1 MAGLPN
7 SSKALQQ
14 WQHLFEEKGVS
25 RTEQAR
31 QHLQQML
38 RLGLPTRKHEDWK
51 YTPLEGLTHS
61 QFIQQCAT
69 ISAAQRDALAL
80 QIDAVR
86 LVFVDGRFMPELS
99 DSTQNS
105 GFDVSVRDERQTLA
119 APVHPEVFLHLTE
132 SLAQCVT
139 YIQVRRN
146 QRPTRPL
153 LLMHITQGVDSDELN
168 TAHYRHHLA
177 LAEGAEATVI
187 EHYVSLTAA
196 KHFTGARLTMNVADN
211 AQLRHIKLAFE
222 NASSYHFAHN
232 DLLLATDASA
242 FSHSFLLGAAVLRH
256 HSSSQLN
263 GENATLRLN
272 SLAMPVKNEVCD
284 TRTWL
289 EHNKGYCNS
298 RQLHKTIVSDKGRA
312 VFNGL
317 INVAQHAI
325 KTDGQ
330 MTNNNLLLGKLA
342 EVDTKPQLEIYA
354 DDVKCSHGATI
365 GRIDDEQMFYLQSRG
380 IRQQEAR
387 HMILYAFAAE
397 LTEAIHDSALKQQVL
412 ARIGQRLP
420 GAGMTFPVEKVRADF
435 PILQR
440 EVNGLPLAYLDSAAS
455 AQKPNQVIDAESAFY
470 RHGYAAVHRGI
481 HTLSAQATESMENV
495 RKQASRFINAR
506 SAEELV
512 FVRGTTEG
520 INLVANSWGT
530 ENIRAGDNIII
541 SEMEHHA
548 NIVPWQ
554 MLCERKGAELRV
566 IPLHPDGT
574 LRLETLAALFDDR
587 TRLLAITHVS
597 NVLGTE
603 NPLPDMIALARQHGA
618 KVLVDGAQAVM
629 HHAVD
634 VQALDCDFYVFSGH
648 KLYGPTGIGILYV
661 KEALLQEMPP
671 WEGGGSMIS
680 TVSLTQGTTWAKA
693 PWRFEA
699 GTPNT
704 GGIIGL
710 GAAIDYVTSLGLDKI
725 GDYEQMLM
733 RYALEQL
740 AQVPDITLYG
750 PAQRLGV
757 ITFNLGKH
765 HAYDVGSF
773 LDNYGIAVRTGHH
786 CAMPLMAWYGV
797 PAMCRASLAMYNTHE
812 EVDRLVAG
820 LTRIHRLLG

>member
-1 MAGLPN
+1 
-7 SSKALQQ
+7 
-14 WQHLFEEKGVS
+14 
-25 RTEQAR
+25 
-31 QHLQQML
+31 
-38 RLGLPTRKHEDWK
+38 
-51 YTPLEGLTHS
+51 
-61 QFIQQCAT
+61 
-69 ISAAQRDALAL
+69 
-80 QIDAVR
+80 
-86 LVFVDGRFMPELS
+86 
-99 DSTQNS
+99 
-105 GFDVSVRDERQTLA
+105 
-119 APVHPEVFLHLTE
+119 
-132 SLAQCVT
+132 
-139 YIQVRRN
+139 
-146 QRPTRPL
+146 
-153 LLMHITQGVDSDELN
+153 
-168 TAHYRHHLA
+168 
-177 LAEGAEATVI
+177 
-187 EHYVSLTAA
+187 
-196 KHFTGARLTMNVADN
+196 
-211 AQLRHIKLAFE
+211 
-222 NASSYHFAHN
+222 
-232 DLLLATDASA
+232 
-242 FSHSFLLGAAVLRH
+242 
-256 HSSSQLN
+256 
-263 GENATLRLN
+263 
-272 SLAMPVKNEVCD
+272 
-284 TRTWL
+284 
-289 EHNKGYCNS
+289 
-298 RQLHKTIVSDKGRA
+298 
-312 VFNGL
+312 
-317 INVAQHAI
+317 
-325 KTDGQ
+325 
-330 MTNNNLLLGKLA
+330 
-342 EVDTKPQLEIYA
+342 
-354 DDVKCSHGATI
+354 
-365 GRIDDEQMFYLQSRG
+365 
-380 IRQQEAR
+380 
-387 HMILYAFAAE
+387 
-397 LTEAIHDSALKQQVL
+397 
-412 ARIGQRLP
+412 
-420 GAGMTFPVEKVRADF
+420 MTFPVEKVRADF

-661 KEALLQEMPP
+661 KEALLQEMSP

-757 ITFNLGKH
+757 IAFNLGKH

>member
-1 MAGLPN
+1 
-7 SSKALQQ
+7 
-14 WQHLFEEKGVS
+14 
-25 RTEQAR
+25 
-31 QHLQQML
+31 
-38 RLGLPTRKHEDWK
+38 
-51 YTPLEGLTHS
+51 
-61 QFIQQCAT
+61 
-69 ISAAQRDALAL
+69 
-80 QIDAVR
+80 
-86 LVFVDGRFMPELS
+86 
-99 DSTQNS
+99 
-105 GFDVSVRDERQTLA
+105 
-119 APVHPEVFLHLTE
+119 
-132 SLAQCVT
+132 
-139 YIQVRRN
+139 
-146 QRPTRPL
+146 
-153 LLMHITQGVDSDELN
+153 
-168 TAHYRHHLA
+168 
-177 LAEGAEATVI
+177 
-187 EHYVSLTAA
+187 
-196 KHFTGARLTMNVADN
+196 
-211 AQLRHIKLAFE
+211 
-222 NASSYHFAHN
+222 
-232 DLLLATDASA
+232 
-242 FSHSFLLGAAVLRH
+242 
-256 HSSSQLN
+256 
-263 GENATLRLN
+263 
-272 SLAMPVKNEVCD
+272 
-284 TRTWL
+284 
-289 EHNKGYCNS
+289 
-298 RQLHKTIVSDKGRA
+298 
-312 VFNGL
+312 
-317 INVAQHAI
+317 
-325 KTDGQ
+325 
-330 MTNNNLLLGKLA
+330 
-342 EVDTKPQLEIYA
+342 
-354 DDVKCSHGATI
+354 
-365 GRIDDEQMFYLQSRG
+365 
-380 IRQQEAR
+380 
-387 HMILYAFAAE
+387 
-397 LTEAIHDSALKQQVL
+397 
-412 ARIGQRLP
+412 
-420 GAGMTFPVEKVRADF
+420 MTFPVEKVRADF

-661 KEALLQEMPP
+661 KEALLQEMPR

-757 ITFNLGKH
+757 IAFNLGKH

>member
-1 MAGLPN
+1 
-7 SSKALQQ
+7 
-14 WQHLFEEKGVS
+14 
-25 RTEQAR
+25 
-31 QHLQQML
+31 
-38 RLGLPTRKHEDWK
+38 
-51 YTPLEGLTHS
+51 
-61 QFIQQCAT
+61 
-69 ISAAQRDALAL
+69 
-80 QIDAVR
+80 
-86 LVFVDGRFMPELS
+86 
-99 DSTQNS
+99 
-105 GFDVSVRDERQTLA
+105 
-119 APVHPEVFLHLTE
+119 
-132 SLAQCVT
+132 
-139 YIQVRRN
+139 
-146 QRPTRPL
+146 
-153 LLMHITQGVDSDELN
+153 
-168 TAHYRHHLA
+168 
-177 LAEGAEATVI
+177 
-187 EHYVSLTAA
+187 
-196 KHFTGARLTMNVADN
+196 
-211 AQLRHIKLAFE
+211 
-222 NASSYHFAHN
+222 
-232 DLLLATDASA
+232 
-242 FSHSFLLGAAVLRH
+242 
-256 HSSSQLN
+256 
-263 GENATLRLN
+263 
-272 SLAMPVKNEVCD
+272 
-284 TRTWL
+284 
-289 EHNKGYCNS
+289 
-298 RQLHKTIVSDKGRA
+298 
-312 VFNGL
+312 
-317 INVAQHAI
+317 
-325 KTDGQ
+325 
-330 MTNNNLLLGKLA
+330 
-342 EVDTKPQLEIYA
+342 
-354 DDVKCSHGATI
+354 
-365 GRIDDEQMFYLQSRG
+365 
-380 IRQQEAR
+380 
-387 HMILYAFAAE
+387 
-397 LTEAIHDSALKQQVL
+397 
-412 ARIGQRLP
+412 
-420 GAGMTFPVEKVRADF
+420 MTFPVEKVRADF

-680 TVSLTQGTTWAKA
+680 TVSLTRGTTWAKA

-757 ITFNLGKH
+757 IAFNLGKH

>member
-1 MAGLPN
+1 
-7 SSKALQQ
+7 
-14 WQHLFEEKGVS
+14 
-25 RTEQAR
+25 
-31 QHLQQML
+31 
-38 RLGLPTRKHEDWK
+38 
-51 YTPLEGLTHS
+51 
-61 QFIQQCAT
+61 
-69 ISAAQRDALAL
+69 
-80 QIDAVR
+80 
-86 LVFVDGRFMPELS
+86 
-99 DSTQNS
+99 
-105 GFDVSVRDERQTLA
+105 
-119 APVHPEVFLHLTE
+119 
-132 SLAQCVT
+132 
-139 YIQVRRN
+139 
-146 QRPTRPL
+146 
-153 LLMHITQGVDSDELN
+153 
-168 TAHYRHHLA
+168 
-177 LAEGAEATVI
+177 
-187 EHYVSLTAA
+187 
-196 KHFTGARLTMNVADN
+196 
-211 AQLRHIKLAFE
+211 
-222 NASSYHFAHN
+222 
-232 DLLLATDASA
+232 
-242 FSHSFLLGAAVLRH
+242 
-256 HSSSQLN
+256 
-263 GENATLRLN
+263 
-272 SLAMPVKNEVCD
+272 
-284 TRTWL
+284 
-289 EHNKGYCNS
+289 
-298 RQLHKTIVSDKGRA
+298 
-312 VFNGL
+312 
-317 INVAQHAI
+317 
-325 KTDGQ
+325 
-330 MTNNNLLLGKLA
+330 
-342 EVDTKPQLEIYA
+342 
-354 DDVKCSHGATI
+354 
-365 GRIDDEQMFYLQSRG
+365 
-380 IRQQEAR
+380 
-387 HMILYAFAAE
+387 
-397 LTEAIHDSALKQQVL
+397 
-412 ARIGQRLP
+412 
-420 GAGMTFPVEKVRADF
+420 MTFPVEKVRADF

-710 GAAIDYVTSLGLDKI
+710 GSAIDYVTSLGLDKI

-757 ITFNLGKH
+757 IAFNLGKH

-797 PAMCRASLAMYNTHE
+797 PAMCRASLAMYNIHE

>member
-1 MAGLPN
+1 
-7 SSKALQQ
+7 
-14 WQHLFEEKGVS
+14 
-25 RTEQAR
+25 
-31 QHLQQML
+31 
-38 RLGLPTRKHEDWK
+38 
-51 YTPLEGLTHS
+51 
-61 QFIQQCAT
+61 
-69 ISAAQRDALAL
+69 
-80 QIDAVR
+80 
-86 LVFVDGRFMPELS
+86 
-99 DSTQNS
+99 
-105 GFDVSVRDERQTLA
+105 
-119 APVHPEVFLHLTE
+119 
-132 SLAQCVT
+132 
-139 YIQVRRN
+139 
-146 QRPTRPL
+146 
-153 LLMHITQGVDSDELN
+153 
-168 TAHYRHHLA
+168 
-177 LAEGAEATVI
+177 
-187 EHYVSLTAA
+187 
-196 KHFTGARLTMNVADN
+196 
-211 AQLRHIKLAFE
+211 
-222 NASSYHFAHN
+222 
-232 DLLLATDASA
+232 
-242 FSHSFLLGAAVLRH
+242 
-256 HSSSQLN
+256 
-263 GENATLRLN
+263 
-272 SLAMPVKNEVCD
+272 
-284 TRTWL
+284 
-289 EHNKGYCNS
+289 
-298 RQLHKTIVSDKGRA
+298 
-312 VFNGL
+312 
-317 INVAQHAI
+317 
-325 KTDGQ
+325 
-330 MTNNNLLLGKLA
+330 
-342 EVDTKPQLEIYA
+342 
-354 DDVKCSHGATI
+354 
-365 GRIDDEQMFYLQSRG
+365 
-380 IRQQEAR
+380 
-387 HMILYAFAAE
+387 
-397 LTEAIHDSALKQQVL
+397 
-412 ARIGQRLP
+412 
-420 GAGMTFPVEKVRADF
+420 MTFPVEKVRADF

-671 WEGGGSMIS
+671 WEGGGAMIS

-710 GAAIDYVTSLGLDKI
+710 GAAIDYVTSQGLDKI

-757 ITFNLGKH
+757 IAFNLGKH

>member
-1 MAGLPN
+1 
-7 SSKALQQ
+7 
-14 WQHLFEEKGVS
+14 
-25 RTEQAR
+25 
-31 QHLQQML
+31 
-38 RLGLPTRKHEDWK
+38 
-51 YTPLEGLTHS
+51 
-61 QFIQQCAT
+61 
-69 ISAAQRDALAL
+69 
-80 QIDAVR
+80 
-86 LVFVDGRFMPELS
+86 
-99 DSTQNS
+99 
-105 GFDVSVRDERQTLA
+105 
-119 APVHPEVFLHLTE
+119 
-132 SLAQCVT
+132 
-139 YIQVRRN
+139 
-146 QRPTRPL
+146 
-153 LLMHITQGVDSDELN
+153 
-168 TAHYRHHLA
+168 
-177 LAEGAEATVI
+177 
-187 EHYVSLTAA
+187 
-196 KHFTGARLTMNVADN
+196 
-211 AQLRHIKLAFE
+211 
-222 NASSYHFAHN
+222 
-232 DLLLATDASA
+232 
-242 FSHSFLLGAAVLRH
+242 
-256 HSSSQLN
+256 
-263 GENATLRLN
+263 
-272 SLAMPVKNEVCD
+272 
-284 TRTWL
+284 
-289 EHNKGYCNS
+289 
-298 RQLHKTIVSDKGRA
+298 
-312 VFNGL
+312 
-317 INVAQHAI
+317 
-325 KTDGQ
+325 
-330 MTNNNLLLGKLA
+330 
-342 EVDTKPQLEIYA
+342 
-354 DDVKCSHGATI
+354 
-365 GRIDDEQMFYLQSRG
+365 
-380 IRQQEAR
+380 
-387 HMILYAFAAE
+387 
-397 LTEAIHDSALKQQVL
+397 
-412 ARIGQRLP
+412 
-420 GAGMTFPVEKVRADF
+420 MTFPVEKVRADF

-634 VQALDCDFYVFSGH
+634 VLALDCDFYVFSGH

-757 ITFNLGKH
+757 IAFNLGKH

>member
-1 MAGLPN
+1 
-7 SSKALQQ
+7 
-14 WQHLFEEKGVS
+14 
-25 RTEQAR
+25 
-31 QHLQQML
+31 
-38 RLGLPTRKHEDWK
+38 
-51 YTPLEGLTHS
+51 
-61 QFIQQCAT
+61 
-69 ISAAQRDALAL
+69 
-80 QIDAVR
+80 
-86 LVFVDGRFMPELS
+86 
-99 DSTQNS
+99 
-105 GFDVSVRDERQTLA
+105 
-119 APVHPEVFLHLTE
+119 
-132 SLAQCVT
+132 
-139 YIQVRRN
+139 
-146 QRPTRPL
+146 
-153 LLMHITQGVDSDELN
+153 
-168 TAHYRHHLA
+168 
-177 LAEGAEATVI
+177 
-187 EHYVSLTAA
+187 
-196 KHFTGARLTMNVADN
+196 
-211 AQLRHIKLAFE
+211 
-222 NASSYHFAHN
+222 
-232 DLLLATDASA
+232 
-242 FSHSFLLGAAVLRH
+242 
-256 HSSSQLN
+256 
-263 GENATLRLN
+263 
-272 SLAMPVKNEVCD
+272 
-284 TRTWL
+284 
-289 EHNKGYCNS
+289 
-298 RQLHKTIVSDKGRA
+298 
-312 VFNGL
+312 
-317 INVAQHAI
+317 
-325 KTDGQ
+325 
-330 MTNNNLLLGKLA
+330 
-342 EVDTKPQLEIYA
+342 
-354 DDVKCSHGATI
+354 
-365 GRIDDEQMFYLQSRG
+365 
-380 IRQQEAR
+380 
-387 HMILYAFAAE
+387 
-397 LTEAIHDSALKQQVL
+397 
-412 ARIGQRLP
+412 
-420 GAGMTFPVEKVRADF
+420 MTFPVEKVRADF

-574 LRLETLAALFDDR
+574 LRLEILATLFDDR

-629 HHAVD
+629 HHTVD

-671 WEGGGSMIS
+671 WEGGGSMIA

-710 GAAIDYVTSLGLDKI
+710 GAAIDYVTSLGLVKI

-757 ITFNLGKH
+757 IAFNLGKH

-812 EVDRLVAG
+812 DVDRLVAG

>member
-1 MAGLPN
+1 
-7 SSKALQQ
+7 
-14 WQHLFEEKGVS
+14 
-25 RTEQAR
+25 
-31 QHLQQML
+31 
-38 RLGLPTRKHEDWK
+38 
-51 YTPLEGLTHS
+51 
-61 QFIQQCAT
+61 
-69 ISAAQRDALAL
+69 
-80 QIDAVR
+80 
-86 LVFVDGRFMPELS
+86 
-99 DSTQNS
+99 
-105 GFDVSVRDERQTLA
+105 
-119 APVHPEVFLHLTE
+119 
-132 SLAQCVT
+132 
-139 YIQVRRN
+139 
-146 QRPTRPL
+146 
-153 LLMHITQGVDSDELN
+153 
-168 TAHYRHHLA
+168 
-177 LAEGAEATVI
+177 
-187 EHYVSLTAA
+187 
-196 KHFTGARLTMNVADN
+196 
-211 AQLRHIKLAFE
+211 
-222 NASSYHFAHN
+222 
-232 DLLLATDASA
+232 
-242 FSHSFLLGAAVLRH
+242 
-256 HSSSQLN
+256 
-263 GENATLRLN
+263 
-272 SLAMPVKNEVCD
+272 
-284 TRTWL
+284 
-289 EHNKGYCNS
+289 
-298 RQLHKTIVSDKGRA
+298 
-312 VFNGL
+312 
-317 INVAQHAI
+317 
-325 KTDGQ
+325 
-330 MTNNNLLLGKLA
+330 
-342 EVDTKPQLEIYA
+342 
-354 DDVKCSHGATI
+354 
-365 GRIDDEQMFYLQSRG
+365 
-380 IRQQEAR
+380 
-387 HMILYAFAAE
+387 
-397 LTEAIHDSALKQQVL
+397 
-412 ARIGQRLP
+412 
-420 GAGMTFPVEKVRADF
+420 MTFPVEKVRADF

-455 AQKPNQVIDAESAFY
+455 AQKPNQVIDAESTFY

-597 NVLGTE
+597 NVLGTK

-757 ITFNLGKH
+757 IAFNLGKH